1 LHALR
6 AGVTFIF
13 HSCDGRMSGVL
24 INGTFFG
31 RVAAPRT
38 IGGAAL
44 AETSYGAG
52 FVVPVHAHDNPMF
65 CLALAGSFTEE
76 VERTSTRL
84 GPRGIF
90 FQPAGLA
97 HAESFHATASRLFN
111 IQLGAAWLERL
122 GAYDVRMPAAPVAV
136 RSGRLSLLAAQLH
149 AEYRM
154 GGAAERLSVD
164 GLLLS
169 MFAELTRAVTR
180 RERVRPAFLDVVHR
194 AIHDRLPDSA
204 GLADLADLVQVHPA
218 HLAETFRTHMGCTIG
233 EYTRR
238 ARVERAR
245 AALTGTNLP
254 IARIA
259 AECGFADQS
268 HLTRI
273 FRAYVGTTP
282 AAYRRAA
289 G

>member
-1 LHALR
+1 
-6 AGVTFIF
+6 
-13 HSCDGRMSGVL
+13 MSESLG
-24 INGTFFG
+24 NGTFFG
-31 RVAAPRT
+31 RVATPRT
-38 IGGAAL
+38 IGGVTL
-44 AETSYGAG
+44 AETAYGAG
-52 FVVPVHAHDNPMF
+52 FVVPVHAHDHPMF
-65 CLALAGSFTEE
+65 CLALTGSFTEE
-76 VERTSTRL
+76 VERTSTRV
-84 GPRGIF
+84 GPRGVF
-90 FQPAGLA
+90 FQPAGLT
-97 HAESFHATASRLFN
+97 HAENFHAPASRLFN
-111 IQLGAAWLERL
+111 IQLGAPWLDRL
-122 GAYDVRMPAAPVAV
+122 ATYDVRIPAAPTTV
-136 RSGRLSLLAAQLH
+136 RSGRLSVLAAQLH

-154 GGAAERLSVD
+154 GRAAERLSVD

-180 RERVRPAFLDVVHR
+180 RERARPAFLDVVHR
-194 AIHDRLPDSA
+194 AIHDRLPASP
-204 GLADLADLVQVHPA
+204 GLSDLADLVQVHPA
-218 HLAETFRTHMGCTIG
+218 HLAATFRAHIGCTIG

-245 AALTGTNLP
+245 AALTGTDLS

-259 AECGFADQS
+259 MECGFADQS

>member
-1 LHALR
+1 
-6 AGVTFIF
+6 
-13 HSCDGRMSGVL
+13 MSGTL
-24 INGTFFG
+24 GNGTFFG

-38 IGGAAL
+38 IGGVVL
-44 AETSYGAG
+44 AETSYDAG
-52 FVVPVHAHDNPMF
+52 FVVPVHAHDHPMF
-65 CLALAGSFTEE
+65 CLALTGSFTEE
-76 VERTSTRL
+76 VERTSTRV
-84 GPRGIF
+84 GPRGTF

-97 HAESFHATASRLFN
+97 HAESFHAPASRLFN
-111 IQLGAAWLERL
+111 IQLGTAWLERL
-122 GAYDVRMPAAPVAV
+122 DPYDVRLPDAPATVT
-136 RSGRLSLLAAQLH
+136 SGRLSVLAAQLH

-169 MFAELTRAVTR
+169 MLAELTRAVTR
-180 RERVRPAFLDVVHR
+180 RERTRPAFLDVVHR
-194 AIHDRLPDSA
+194 AIHDQLPASP
-204 GLADLADLVQVHPA
+204 GLAELAGMVHVHPA
-218 HLAETFRTHMGCTIG
+218 HLAATFRAHMGCTIG
-233 EYTRR
+233 EYVRR
-238 ARVERAR
+238 ARIERAR
-245 AALTGTNLP
+245 AALTGTELS

-268 HLTRI
+268 HLTRT

>member
-1 LHALR
+1 
-6 AGVTFIF
+6 
-13 HSCDGRMSGVL
+13 MSSAL
-24 INGTFFG
+24 INGTFYG
-31 RVAAPRT
+31 RVAAPRL
-38 IGGAAL
+38 IGDVSL
-44 AETSYGAG
+44 AETSYAAG
-52 FVVPVHAHDNPMF
+52 FAVPVHAHDNPMF

-76 VERTSTRL
+76 VERTSTRV

-90 FQPAGLA
+90 FQPAGLP
-97 HAESFHATASRLFN
+97 HAETFHATASRLFN
-111 IQLGAAWLERL
+111 IQLGTAWLDRL
-122 GAYDVRMPAAPVAV
+122 AVYDVRVPEAPATMT
-136 RSGRLSLLAAQLH
+136 RGRLSLLAAQLH

-154 GGAAERLSVD
+154 GRAAERLSID

-180 RERVRPAFLDVVHR
+180 HERARPAFLDVVHR
-194 AIHDRLPDSA
+194 AIHDRLPASP
-204 GLADLADLVQVHPA
+204 GLSDLADLVQVHPA
-218 HLAETFRTHMGCTIG
+218 HLAATFRAHMGCTIG
-233 EYTRR
+233 EYSRR

-245 AALTGTNLP
+245 AALTGTDLP

-259 AECGFADQS
+259 VACGFADQS
-268 HLTRI
+268 HLTRV